1 MAIGGM
7 RPVSNRRANRGWRAA
22 VFAEAESVR
31 ADLVLA
37 SRERQFKVDL
47 GDRQSIGAGTGPE
60 ADAMLARMVLQ
71 AVADAEAYGSQRSW
85 PWRWLSGSH
94 NEGAWASL
102 HSAHELLIELMSPT
116 RLASFTP
123 QAAEICR
130 KSLPANDPQR
140 IAVEQIV
147 KAVTDTPPRRLG
159 ELDRGVLRDALHS
172 AHARNEKRYQRAR
185 TVRNGTF
192 GVATL
197 LVALTFAAVVAGAV
211 KPTSLPMCLE
221 SDAPGTT
228 TTYVCP
234 TDAEK
239 PHAGDVA
246 LVAMTGMV
254 AAAISAARALSGT
267 TRRVGPYSSTAAQA
281 TVKLVLG
288 ALLAVVGVTL
298 LRARWVPGVDDVDTG
313 AEILAWALLFGY
325 AQQVL
330 TGLLDQ
336 RAEAALAPPEPETAD
351 QGSVVVS
358 DDDAGT
364 LPGVVPDEE
373 PAEVSGTDP
382 AAGADPGAGT
392 DPAAGGVVD
401 GAEAEVDEADAEPV
415 DEADAAD
422 VEGDVPES
430 AVVPDVPPDQAGA
443 PPRRR
448 ARSAASAAPAT
459 PAARRRGA
467 ARGG

>member
-7 RPVSNRRANRGWRAA
+7 RPVSDRHANRGWRAA

-37 SRERQFKVDL
+37 SRDRAFTVDL
-47 GDRQSIGAGTGPE
+47 TATPPAVSAGNGPE
-60 ADAMLARMVLQ
+60 SDATLARMVLQ

-94 NEGAWASL
+94 NEGAWACL
-102 HSAHELLIELMSPT
+102 HSAHELLVELMSPT

-123 QAAEICR
+123 QAAETCR
-130 KSLPANDPQR
+130 KALPGNDPQR
-140 IAVEQIV
+140 LAVERIV
-147 KAVTDTPPRRLG
+147 ARLATPRARELG
-159 ELDRGVLRDALHS
+159 DLDRGVLRDALHT
-172 AHARNEKRYQRAR
+172 AHAQNEKRYQRAR

-197 LVALTFAAVVAGAV
+197 LVALTLAAVVAGAL

-221 SDAPGTT
+221 ADKPATT
-228 TTYVCP
+228 TAYVCP
-234 TDAEK
+234 TDAAH

-288 ALLAVVGVTL
+288 ALLAIVGVTL

-336 RAEAALAPPEPETAD
+336 RAEAALAPPKPEEEPAPV
-351 QGSVVVS
+351 QV
-358 DDDAGT
+358 
-364 LPGVVPDEE
+364 VVPDAGETE
-373 PAEVSGTDP
+373 ASGEAEGETGGTESG
-382 AAGADPGAGT
+382 AGAT
-392 DPAAGGVVD
+392 
-401 GAEAEVDEADAEPV
+401 DAEPV
-415 DEADAAD
+415 DDSDA
-422 VEGDVPES
+422 EGTEIDVPDS
-430 AVVPDVPPDQAGA
+430 ALVPDDPDVPVAMPKKQT
-443 PPRRR
+443 R
-448 ARSAASAAPAT
+448 
-459 PAARRRGA
+459 A
-467 ARGG
+467 ARGRGAR